1 MGFLANR
8 SIKLKLGLVLF
19 ALLSVSVLLG
29 VSGTVGNVI
38 TQLELR
44 HLSRDALVRVATATK
59 IERMASALR
68 LDALVYGGAG
78 QGPAGTDKGGFA
90 DLEAELAALR
100 GLIGEIDAPDLAAAV
115 AEFAARVSA

>member
-68 LDALVYGGAG
+68 LDALVYG
-78 QGPAGTDKGGFA
+78 
-90 DLEAELAALR
+90 
-100 GLIGEIDAPDLAAAV
+100 
-115 AEFAARVSA
+115 